1 MPIVWLESL
10 GDLQRDRDS
19 STFVLEQIN
28 TVQQRSPDPSDS
40 STNSLMSA
48 GGSTFNQP
56 AVATQQAAL
65 TKT

>member
-48 GGSTFNQP
+48 GGSAFNQP